1 MNISEL
7 NKLYPYSK
15 PKVHAQLYAL
25 GFITVSGLI
34 ALFFAALHAF
44 LLVASPAQAFFAA
57 VVIEAGLVVEALAL
71 INKPKT
77 VYPWLGLAVSLFVS
91 GTYNYVQA
99 STANQNLASVELF
112 ALAFGPLSALAV
124 VSLTF
129 GNELRSYQERVST
142 WEKERAA
149 WVDAERKRLER
160 KEERRAKRSS
170 NVQVDR
176 STQNF
181 ERSNSV
187 QVEQSE
193 AFNSSQLDVLNGQRA
208 QDKQQ
213 ALNAVLTYLNDNPAA
228 SLNEIGQVIGRSKAT
243 AFNYV
248 EELQQAGRLVKN
260 GHGWEIK
267 P

>member
-1 MNISEL
+1 MNISEI

-15 PKVHAQLYAL
+15 PKIHAQLYAL

-57 VVIEAGLVVEALAL
+57 IVIEAGLVVEALAL

-77 VYPWLGLAVSLFVS
+77 VYPWIGLIISLFVS
-91 GTYNYVQA
+91 GTYNYTQA
-99 STANQNLASVELF
+99 ATANQNLASIELF
-112 ALAFGPLSALAV
+112 ALAFGPLSALAFA
-124 VSLTF
+124 SLTF
-129 GNELRSYQERVST
+129 GNELRSYQEKVT
-142 WEKERAA
+142 AWEKNRAE
-149 WVDAERKRLER
+149 WVDSERKRLER

-170 NVQVDR
+170 NR
-176 STQNF
+176 S
-181 ERSNSV
+181 SSV
-187 QVEQSE
+187 QPEQPE
-193 AFNSSQLDVLNGQRA
+193 AFKSSQLDVLNVQKA

-213 ALNAVLTYLNDNPAA
+213 ALNNVLTYLNDNPNA
-228 SLNEIGQVIGRSKAT
+228 SLNDIGRSIGRSKAT

-248 EELQQAGRLVKN
+248 EELQQAGKLVKN
-260 GHGWEIK
+260 GHGWQVT